1 MMKVKHTSLEGCLII
16 EPKVFRDH
24 RGYFLESFNQNDFQK
39 TTGLDT
45 SFIQDNQSFSN
56 YGTVR
61 GLHYQTGDWAQS
73 KLIRVIS
80 GEILDV
86 ALDIRP
92 SSKTFGKHFSLVLSG
107 ENFLQFY
114 IPKGFAHGFS
124 VLSASAVVAYKCD
137 QYYHQAAERG
147 IRYSDPTLAIDW
159 KIPTEKMVVSDK
171 DLSLPGF
178 EKSLK

>member
-1 MMKVKHTSLEGCLII
+1 MKIKKTPIEGCWII
-16 EPKVFRDH
+16 EPTIFKDN
-24 RGYFLESFNQNDFQK
+24 RGYFFESFNHVDFRK
-39 TTGLDT
+39 ATGLDT
-45 SFIQDNQSFSN
+45 QFIQDNQSFSD

-80 GEILDV
+80 GDILDV
-86 ALDIRP
+86 AVDIRP
-92 SSKTFGKHFSLVLSG
+92 DSATFGQHFSLVLSA

-124 VLSASAVVAYKCD
+124 VLSDSAIVAYKCD
-137 QYYHQAAERG
+137 QYYHKDAEKG
-147 IRYSDPTLAIDW
+147 IVYNDPTLAIDW
-159 KIPTEKMVVSDK
+159 KIPSDKMIVSDK

-178 EKSLK
+178 KKR